1 MKSEDL
7 KHEVHGYI
15 EHADDKTLQA
25 IRTLV
30 KPSIEQIQL
39 TKQQKLELE
48 KRKKNHLAGKSK
60 SFTWEETE
68 RRIKSKLFTNYPVA
82 K

>member
-15 EHADDKTLQA
+15 EQADNKTLQA

-30 KPSIEQIQL
+30 KPGIEHNQL
-39 TKQQKLELE
+39 TKQQKLELD
-48 KRKKNHLAGKSK
+48 KRKKNHLAGKSR
-60 SFTWEETE
+60 SYSWAETE
-68 RRIKSKLFTNYPVA
+68 KMIKSK
-82 K
+82 KK